1 MVIYLFVFF
10 FGCFSLGVNQ
20 LNDLCVFLACRR
32 HGAVLGAGAL
42 NSHPA
47 GCGQITITL
56 CFILRHLSELKTPT
70 VCMATASPAKFPE
83 AVKAAGIEMPMSSQL
98 AQLLTRPTR
107 YKEMKVGED
116 WDQMLRATID
126 EISKKRSKPL
136 KFSSA

>member
-1 MVIYLFVFF
+1 MSKVISSASVSCDQTLQTMKECWDENQYLLCPHTAV
-10 FGCFSLGVNQ
+10 GVSVAW
-20 LNDLCVFLACRR
+20 DK
-32 HGAVLGAGAL
+32 
-42 NSHPA
+42 
-47 GCGQITITL
+47 
-56 CFILRHLSELKTPT
+56 RHLSELKTPT

-83 AVKAAGIEMPMSSQL
+83 AVKAADIEMPMSPQL

-107 YKEMKVGED
+107 YKEMKAGED

>member
-1 MVIYLFVFF
+1 MDIFLFFLSV
-10 FGCFSLGVNQ
+10 GCFSLFVNQ
-20 LNDLCVFLACRR
+20 LGDLCFLSLPSTQR
-32 HGAVLGAGAL
+32 HMRQGHLSPIPRAVARL
-42 NSHPA
+42 
-47 GCGQITITL
+47 QTTL

-83 AVKAAGIEMPMSSQL
+83 AVRAAGIEMPMSPQL

-126 EISKKRSKPL
+126 EISKKRSKPF

>member
-1 MVIYLFVFF
+1 
-10 FGCFSLGVNQ
+10 
-20 LNDLCVFLACRR
+20 
-32 HGAVLGAGAL
+32 
-42 NSHPA
+42 
-47 GCGQITITL
+47 
-56 CFILRHLSELKTPT
+56 
-70 VCMATASPAKFPE
+70 MATASPAKFPE
-83 AVKAAGIEMPMSSQL
+83 AVKAADIEMPMSPQL